1 MLKPI
6 LAGVLVAFGLA
17 ANHPCLASTP
27 PQVVV
32 SIKPVHSLVAAVMD
46 GSAVPTLLVPSG
58 ASPHTYSLKPSDAR
72 ALQSSDLVF
81 WVGNGLE
88 TFLQKPLA
96 VLARQARVVELVDTP
111 GLTLL
116 PYRSNGAW
124 EAHVHGSA
132 VHDEGD
138 DDGEHDHEHEHGHDE
153 DPGHEH
159 AHGIDTHIWLDAG
172 NAETI
177 VHAVATALSSTD
189 PDRAPLYT
197 ANADRTVARLKA
209 LDGML
214 HASLTPLA
222 GHPYI
227 VFHDAYQYIE
237 HRYGLTPAGSITV
250 SPERQPG
257 AQRVAAIR
265 HKIIGL
271 GAVCVFSEPQFQ
283 PALVQTLIK
292 GTPART
298 GVLDPI
304 GGAELPPGPDA
315 YFMMMQDLG
324 HSIRECLT
332 PGS

>member
-6 LAGVLVAFGLA
+6 LAGILVAFGLA
-17 ANHPCLASTP
+17 VGHTCLASAP
-27 PQVVV
+27 PEVVV
-32 SIKPVHSLVAAVMD
+32 SIKPIHSLVAAVMD
-46 GSAVPTLLVPSG
+46 GSAEPTLLVPSG
-58 ASPHTYSLKPSDAR
+58 ASPHTYSLRPSDAR

-81 WVGNGLE
+81 WVGDGLE

-96 VLARQARVVELVDTP
+96 ALVQQARVVELVDTP

-116 PYRSNGAW
+116 PYRSNGPW

-132 VHDEGD
+132 AHDEGD
-138 DDGEHDHEHEHGHDE
+138 DDDEHDHGRDE

-159 AHGIDTHIWLDAG
+159 AHGIDMHIWLDAG

-177 VHAVATALSSTD
+177 VHAVATALASAD
-189 PDRAPLYT
+189 PDRAPLYA

-209 LDGML
+209 LDGTL
-214 HASLTPLA
+214 HTSLAPLA
-222 GHPYI
+222 GRPYI

-265 HKIIGL
+265 RKIIGL

-283 PALVQTLIK
+283 PALVQTLIED
-292 GTPART
+292 TPART

-304 GGAELPPGPDA
+304 GGPDVSPGPQA
-315 YFMMMQDLG
+315 YFTMMQTIV
-324 HSIRECLT
+324 HSIRECLA